1 MLQSRYHAKK
11 TIQTTKNYNMEKQ
24 VKTWL
29 NRAEHPD
36 TAKKF
41 TMPSA
46 TIPDQTMSIKEI
58 LTRHAHGLPLGGSQE
73 GLYDEEGT
81 SEGIDIRTL
90 DLVDIQ
96 EMKRKTKNFIEDT
109 QDYIKKKKSEKQK
122 QEEQPEGH

>member
-1 MLQSRYHAKK
+1 
-11 TIQTTKNYNMEKQ
+11 MEKQ

-29 NRAEHPD
+29 NREEHPD

-46 TIPDQTMSIKEI
+46 TVPDQTMSIKEI

-81 SEGIDIRTL
+81 SQGIDIRTL

-96 EMKRKTKNFIEDT
+96 AMKIANKEYIKDT
-109 QDYIKKKKSEKQK
+109 QDYIEAKKKLKKAKDEEKQ
-122 QEEQPEGH
+122 QPEGH